1 MNRSLVAQLLFFS
14 ALHVVGGVASAA
26 DAADSRAPWLNN
38 LPATAAQPLQL
49 QNAPQGTLRD
59 FGISNPQGTAT
70 PWMNDVKNKFMQE
83 GRVSSKDPGEMDF
96 EMQVFI
102 SEGMPEGVLRQ
113 LFKQALDDK
122 PGKIRFVVRGFEPQK
137 LGKLLNKFR
146 KLLPDPYN
154 DDVVVEVDPNAFRTY
169 NITTVP
175 VYLVKDNNKWYQI
188 NGTASLETAREYAK
202 KKGAYNA
209 GESYAIKEPDI
220 LSVIEARAQNFEWQ
234 PVLDRARSR
243 IAANLKPGFDLPTT
257 NRDITAYFEPTF
269 TAPHDITSPGPNGAG
284 EITLAR
290 AGQTFR
296 LLEYTRLQVPV
307 IVFDASDERQIRL
320 VQSWLRKPEFASAD
334 LFIVGTDVQVKSP
347 RMPVTSELSRKLKRP
362 VFPMMQRL
370 SERFGLEAVPAI
382 VEQEGVRLRL
392 RYFDPQTNKD

>member
-1 MNRSLVAQLLFFS
+1 MRS
-14 ALHVVGGVASAA
+14 
-26 DAADSRAPWLNN
+26 APTTSLRC
-38 LPATAAQPLQL
+38 LCTGFMTTTS
-49 QNAPQGTLRD
+49 GTR
-59 FGISNPQGTAT
+59 SMEQ
-70 PWMNDVKNKFMQE
+70 
-83 GRVSSKDPGEMDF
+83 
-96 EMQVFI
+96 QV
-102 SEGMPEGVLRQ
+102 
-113 LFKQALDDK
+113 
-122 PGKIRFVVRGFEPQK
+122 
-137 LGKLLNKFR
+137 
-146 KLLPDPYN
+146 
-154 DDVVVEVDPNAFRTY
+154 
-169 NITTVP
+169 
-175 VYLVKDNNKWYQI
+175 
-188 NGTASLETAREYAK
+188 LETAREYAK

-234 PVLDRARSR
+234 PCSR
-243 IAANLKPGFDLPTT
+243 QSSFAHCCESQNPGLICLRPIEISQHISSRHSLHRMTS
-257 NRDITAYFEPTF
+257 P
-269 TAPHDITSPGPNGAG
+269 SPGPNGAG

-320 VQSWLRKPEFASAD
+320 VQSWFRKPEFASAD

-347 RMPVTSELSRKLKRP
+347 RMPVTSELSRKPGRP

-392 RYFDPQTNKD
+392 RYFDPQTNKE